1 MHMIQHTNNSCD
13 RCRIVECGPHIR
25 QFGSSKCQNC
35 RICLRI
41 RQFRRFQSA
50 VCRISS
56 THSTIPEN
64 PETCA
69 FHSVVSSPAARTDR
83 LFYKH
88 LYRESPPKWFW
99 RAFRDRFPEN
109 NLPMHAWRGNSVA
122 RAAFFPTK
130 PLLAGY
136 SVSPRLSIR
145 ASASQMQKNAPPLLC
160 QTELMGG
167 AFNYHSLLLQANSQ
181 SSRL

>member
-1 MHMIQHTNNSCD
+1 MRSPYST
-13 RCRIVECGPHIR
+13 IR
-25 QFGSSKCQNC
+25 QFKMSK
-35 RICLRI
+35 L
-41 RQFRRFQSA
+41 SDVLA
-50 VCRISS
+50 
-56 THSTIPEN
+56 HSTISPFPECSLSDIVDSFDNSRN
-64 PETCA
+64 PVTCA

>member
-1 MHMIQHTNNSCD
+1 MCS
-13 RCRIVECGPHIR
+13 R
-25 QFGSSKCQNC
+25 
-35 RICLRI
+35 
-41 RQFRRFQSA
+41 
-50 VCRISS
+50 
-56 THSTIPEN
+56 HSTVRRLVMSKLSNVISYSTILEN

-130 PLLAGY
+130 PVLAGY

>member
-1 MHMIQHTNNSCD
+1 M
-13 RCRIVECGPHIR
+13 
-25 QFGSSKCQNC
+25 SSA
-35 RICLRI
+35 I

-50 VCRISS
+50 DCRIAVV
-56 THSTIPEN
+56 HSTIREN
-64 PETCA
+64 PVTCTR
-69 FHSVVSSPAARTDR
+69 HSVVSSPAARTDR

-109 NLPMHAWRGNSVA
+109 NLPMHAWRGNAVA

>member
-1 MHMIQHTNNSCD
+1 MSAA
-13 RCRIVECGPHIR
+13 
-25 QFGSSKCQNC
+25 
-35 RICLRI
+35 I
-41 RQFRRFQSA
+41 RQFRCFQSV

-56 THSTIPEN
+56 AHSTIPEN

-69 FHSVVSSPAARTDR
+69 FHSVVSSPTARTDR

-136 SVSPRLSIR
+136 SVSPRLR
-145 ASASQMQKNAPPLLC
+145 KPNAKKRTTIALL
-160 QTELMGG
+160 TELMGG
-167 AFNYHSLLLQANSQ
+167 AFNC
-181 SSRL
+181 